1 LLLDLTSTPLDLLRT
16 ALVQGSAAREN
27 GRLKTEVRARRK
39 RRPRRLNHLIWLIS
53 LLLAALLALLG
64 RWNAPSPRLER
75 RFSADRPGEP
85 FVVRP
90 ARDARPARRVYP
102 YSVIPGG
109 VYSKAELQAALD
121 SDAIV
126 TRHYASFRW
135 ASARP
140 VELTAGRRAYVS
152 YRMGDSIYWTRR
164 PVRLAKGEMLLSDGE
179 SAVRARC
186 GNRIS
191 QTPRQPTNPAEPSQV
206 ETESAE
212 ADESPLP
219 ETQSQ
224 PYADLAYPA
233 SALVAEV
240 FPPADLLGVMKSLDT
255 ASSSMAGM
263 AGLAPVVGSAAP
275 LPPRSTSPAPSPVPP
290 EVAPI
295 LMPPFSGAG
304 QRPGSGPPAPTTSI
318 PAWPISPTLSTAP
331 PPTGQ
336 GVSPV
341 PPVTTPRAG
350 PPSESGPPSEPAS
363 PPPPGAGPILLLEP
377 APPATT
383 TRTPGRPDG
392 PPNSPPPLPPLGGP
406 PDTSASATPEPSTLV
421 LVALLLPGLLAMRPR
436 R

>member
-1 LLLDLTSTPLDLLRT
+1 LSRHSTVEAPSKIATSYHHDERTYYSLCCQKIGLFRLDLLRTPLDLLRT

-27 GRLKTEVRARRK
+27 GCLKTEVRARRK

-53 LLLAALLALLG
+53 SLLLAALLALLG
-64 RWNAPSPRLER
+64 RWNAPSPTRER

-85 FVVRP
+85 LVVRP
-90 ARDARPARRVYP
+90 ARDARPVRRVYP

-121 SDAIV
+121 SDAVV

-140 VELTAGRRAYVS
+140 VELTVGRRAYVS
-152 YRMGDSIYWTRR
+152 YRTGDSIYWTRR

-191 QTPRQPTNPAEPSQV
+191 QTPQQPTNPAEPSQV
-206 ETESAE
+206 ETESSE

-224 PYADLAYPA
+224 PDADLAYPA

-240 FPPADLLGVMKSLDT
+240 FPPADLLSVMKSLDT

-275 LPPRSTSPAPSPVPP
+275 LPPRSTSPAPSPIPP

-295 LMPPFSGAG
+295 LMPPSRVEDSFQA
-304 QRPGSGPPAPTTSI
+304 PAC
-318 PAWPISPTLSTAP
+318 
-331 PPTGQ
+331 
-336 GVSPV
+336 
-341 PPVTTPRAG
+341 
-350 PPSESGPPSEPAS
+350 
-363 PPPPGAGPILLLEP
+363 
-377 APPATT
+377 
-383 TRTPGRPDG
+383 
-392 PPNSPPPLPPLGGP
+392 PLPPRPYPPGP
-406 PDTSASATPEPSTLV
+406 SARHSRRR
-421 LVALLLPGLLAMRPR
+421 LLLPARQFRHCHL
-436 R
+436 